1 MVSDL
6 FDAQGVANTTP
17 TFLVLSGGQG
27 TLMRGSQAA
36 DQFVSTLHGMLDA
49 ANAAKPAPAQ
59 P

>member
-27 TLMRGSQAA
+27 TLMRGSQA
-36 DQFVSTLHGMLDA
+36 SER
-49 ANAAKPAPAQ
+49 KIKSK
-59 P
+59 